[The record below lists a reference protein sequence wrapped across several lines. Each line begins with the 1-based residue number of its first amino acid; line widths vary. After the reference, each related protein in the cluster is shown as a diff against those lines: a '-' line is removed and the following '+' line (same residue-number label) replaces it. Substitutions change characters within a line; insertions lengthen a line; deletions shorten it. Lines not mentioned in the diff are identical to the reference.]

1 MVDLLQLSSH
11 LPEVEVDSGHEIVRE
26 GERSGAIWILLS
38 GELRVRRGT
47 TVIDWIDR
55 PGAVIGEMALLLDT
69 VATAS
74 VEATEPT
81 RLRHA
86 ANGEEFLADPMVTRL
101 VAVGLADRLNLVTTY
116 LVDVQDQYDD
126 APEMDMVREMLKRL
140 MDRPNRAST
149 TGSVQAQYSGEGG

>member
-1 MVDLLQLSSH
+1 
-11 LPEVEVDSGHEIVRE
+11 
-26 GERSGAIWILLS
+26 
-38 GELRVRRGT
+38 
-47 TVIDWIDR
+47 
-55 PGAVIGEMALLLDT
+55 MALLLDT

>member
-11 LPEVEVDSGHEIVRE
+11 LPEVEIDSGHEILHE
-26 GERSGAIWILLS
+26 GERTGAIWILLS
-38 GELRVRRGT
+38 GELRVRRGA

-55 PGAVIGEMALLLDT
+55 PGAVFGEMAVLLDMG
-69 VATAS
+69 ATAS
-74 VEATEPT
+74 VEATEPS

-116 LVDVQDQYDD
+116 LVDLQDQHGD
-126 APEMDMVREMLKRL
+126 APEMEMVREMLNRL
-140 MDRPNRAST
+140 MDRQIRAFT
-149 TGSVQAQYSGEGG
+149 PGAVQEPYPDESG